1 MSDVDDDSALDRAR
15 DAIARQEWAEAYSLL
30 SAADRNEEL
39 APNELSVLAEA
50 AYFAGHPEVSRESWE
65 RIHGRALREQD
76 INGAARAALQV
87 SGLLIDAG
95 LFSLFRAWAARAER
109 LLKEEPE
116 SALHGALSMQ
126 RAFVSL
132 ISGEFVQALTLSR
145 RAIENATRFDDPATL
160 ALARIAEARA
170 LILEGHVTEGLA
182 LLDEAAVAVTTR
194 ELDPI
199 TTGVVYCSVVCSW
212 QALAEYERAEEWTE
226 AMHRWASQQRG
237 GSPHGW
243 CRVHRAEILRLRGAC
258 REAEEEVLRACEE
271 IRVYA
276 KPDLGWPLNEL
287 GQIRLR
293 LGDLAKA
300 EEAFL
305 QAHEAGWEPQPGLA
319 LLRLAQGEIAS
330 AMESIRG
337 ALDSP
342 SDLPSWEVPPNT
354 ELRRAPR
361 LAAQVEIAIAAGD
374 LETARSAAGE
384 LEAIART
391 FGSKAL
397 QASAATARGAVRLAD
412 GDASDA
418 RKILEKGMR
427 LWHELK
433 APYEAARARMG
444 VAEAYRILGNEERAA
459 LELRSARSTFERL
472 GAKADA
478 RSAGALLVTA
488 RRDHLAAPER
498 DEKVFMF
505 TDIVKSTDLVN
516 LIGDEAWGHLV
527 RWHNETIAS
536 LVAAHGGEVVRTTGD
551 GFFVTFDATGK
562 ALDCAV
568 AIQRTLAQHRREH
581 GFAPW
586 VRIGLHRGE
595 ATREGAD
602 WSGVWVHVAARIG
615 ALADA
620 QEILV
625 SSDTLRGDDSPFKM
639 SSPRSVSLKGIPGPV
654 DVVSVVWR

>member
-39 APNELSVLAEA
+39 APDHLSVLAEA

-65 RIHGRALREQD
+65 RIHGKALREQD

-95 LFSLFRAWAARAER
+95 LFSRFRAWAARAER

-226 AMHRWASQQRG
+226 AMHRWTSQLRG

-258 REAEEEVLRACEE
+258 REAEDEVLRACEE

-433 APYEAARARMG
+433 APYEATRARMG

-459 LELRSARSTFERL
+459 LELRSAQSTFERL
-472 GAKADA
+472 GAEADA
-478 RSAGALLVTA
+478 RRAGALLVTA

-527 RWHNETIAS
+527 RWHNETMAS

-620 QEILV
+620 EEILV

-654 DVVSVVWR
+654 DVVSVEWR

>member
-1 MSDVDDDSALDRAR
+1 
-15 DAIARQEWAEAYSLL
+15 
-30 SAADRNEEL
+30 
-39 APNELSVLAEA
+39 
-50 AYFAGHPEVSRESWE
+50 
-65 RIHGRALREQD
+65 
-76 INGAARAALQV
+76 
-87 SGLLIDAG
+87 
-95 LFSLFRAWAARAER
+95 
-109 LLKEEPE
+109 
-116 SALHGALSMQ
+116 
-126 RAFVSL
+126 
-132 ISGEFVQALTLSR
+132 
-145 RAIENATRFDDPATL
+145 
-160 ALARIAEARA
+160 
-170 LILEGHVTEGLA
+170 
-182 LLDEAAVAVTTR
+182 
-194 ELDPI
+194 
-199 TTGVVYCSVVCSW
+199 
-212 QALAEYERAEEWTE
+212 
-226 AMHRWASQQRG
+226 
-237 GSPHGW
+237 
-243 CRVHRAEILRLRGAC
+243 
-258 REAEEEVLRACEE
+258 
-271 IRVYA
+271 
-276 KPDLGWPLNEL
+276 
-287 GQIRLR
+287 
-293 LGDLAKA
+293 
-300 EEAFL
+300 
-305 QAHEAGWEPQPGLA
+305 
-319 LLRLAQGEIAS
+319 
-330 AMESIRG
+330 MESIRG

-361 LAAQVEIAIAAGD
+361 LAAQVEIAIAAAD

-397 QASAATARGAVRLAD
+397 QASAATARGAVLLAD
-412 GDASDA
+412 GDGSDA
-418 RKILEKGMR
+418 RRTLEKGMR

-478 RSAGALLVTA
+478 RRAGALLVTA

-620 QEILV
+620 EEILV